1 MQPHSSVTFPAASA
15 VNTLFSTPSLPSDHP
30 HTHTMRA
37 QDCTRILRNVLLVLS
52 APGARLLLVE
62 RVMPVQPY
70 HRSAASA
77 AVPLAM
83 DLEMMTAFGGRERSA
98 AEWAILLAG
107 AGFQWLGCKPIAG
120 YINLITACPATAGP
134 AT

>member
-1 MQPHSSVTFPAASA
+1 MS
-15 VNTLFSTPSLPSDHP
+15 LSTPFFAPTLHLLSPP
-30 HTHTMRA
+30 ATHTCA
-37 QDCTRILRNVLLVLS
+37 QDCARILCNVLPVLS
-52 APGARLLLVE
+52 AAPGARLLLVE

-70 HRSAASA
+70 RRTASA

-98 AEWAILLAG
+98 ADWAVLLAG

-120 YINLITACPATAGP
+120 HINLITARPAAAAGP